1 MDLLKMKPEAT
12 VFSCFG
18 STILVSSV
26 VEPAFCLEP
35 EPDILSGDGAG
46 ENTQI

>member
-1 MDLLKMKPEAT
+1 MKPEAT

-35 EPDILSGDGAG
+35 DILSGDGAG